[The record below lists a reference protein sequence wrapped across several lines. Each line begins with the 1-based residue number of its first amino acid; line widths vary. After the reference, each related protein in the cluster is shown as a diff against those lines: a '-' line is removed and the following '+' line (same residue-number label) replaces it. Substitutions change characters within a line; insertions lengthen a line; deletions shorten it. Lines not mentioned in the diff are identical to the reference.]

1 MAEGLISFVIL
12 IIFVGIAIV
21 VASTRKKDA

>member
-1 MAEGLISFVIL
+1 MAEKLISFVIL